1 LTIFPKLYKV
11 PSFLDISSF
20 AKKILG
26 IAMIMYSKKI
36 PALFVHTF
44 LFMLVMV
51 LLLPSVIVFSQQE
64 NKPDGPPPASV
75 RVADVERK
83 MVSRQIELVGTTK
96 PVTESKVATEISGI
110 VDYFPVKEG
119 DFVSKGQILLRLRD
133 KRLKLSLNGAV
144 ATRERIRANLEEA
157 KKELDRMEKLKATQ
171 SVAERR
177 YDAAYFLYQALSQEL
192 NKSTADIELL
202 EYEISQ
208 KNVLAP
214 FSGFVAGKHAEVGEW
229 VVAGGSVVDLIDLS
243 IIEVV
248 VDVPERFF
256 VNLEPGNEVFVTVKS
271 LFRKPM
277 KEKILAIFPKGDPSS
292 RTFTVKIAINN
303 PDMKIK
309 GGMEAHA
316 AFNVIEEQESI
327 VVHKD
332 AVVIAGKERL
342 VFAVRNGFA
351 TPVPVVIIGHFE
363 NSVAVEGDLKPG
375 DKVVI
380 RGNERLRPG
389 QPVKVLES

>member
-1 LTIFPKLYKV
+1 
-11 PSFLDISSF
+11 
-20 AKKILG
+20 
-26 IAMIMYSKKI
+26 MIIYSKKI
-36 PALFVHTF
+36 PSLFAHII
-44 LFMLVMV
+44 LFILIMI
-51 LLLPSVIVFSQQE
+51 LLFPSVIVFSNQE
-64 NKPDGPPPASV
+64 NEPDGPPPASV
-75 RVADVERK
+75 RVANAEMK
-83 MVSRQIELVGTTK
+83 MVSRQMELVGTTS
-96 PVTESKVATEISGI
+96 PVTESRVATEISGI

-133 KRLKLSLNGAV
+133 KRLKLNLNGAV

-177 YDAAYFLYQALSQEL
+177 YDTAYFLYQALLQEL

-214 FSGFVAGKHAEVGEW
+214 FSGLIAGKHTEVGEW

-256 VNLEPGNEVFVTVKS
+256 VNLEPGNKVFVAVKS
-271 LFRKPM
+271 LFHEPV
-277 KEKILAIFPKGDPSS
+277 DPSA
-292 RTFTVKIAINN
+292 RTFTVKITMNN

-309 GGMEAHA
+309 GGMEAHVT
-316 AFNVIEEQESI
+316 FNVMEEQESL

-342 VFAVRNGFA
+342 VFAVRNGLA
-351 TPVPVVIIGHFE
+351 TPVPIVILEYFE
-363 NSVAVEGDLKPG
+363 NSVAVEGDLTPG